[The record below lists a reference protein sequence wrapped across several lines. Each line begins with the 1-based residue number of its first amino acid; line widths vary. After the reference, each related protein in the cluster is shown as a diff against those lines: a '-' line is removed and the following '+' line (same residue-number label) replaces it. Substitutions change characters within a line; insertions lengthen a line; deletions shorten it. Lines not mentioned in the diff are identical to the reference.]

1 MTLLES
7 LEKPLKKQP
16 NNMQKARTV
25 SITALLAVFCL
36 AAALIFPKESRAAA
50 GGMQT
55 CVVGES
61 CTVGEFLYDD
71 EYNLLNTATCTI
83 TSRYPDGTLFLDG
96 EGMSLAAENDG
107 WYSKSFTAPATTGY
121 YRTQVCCTASGEDL
135 CIDKSFEVK
144 ESTGTSSEIADAVW
158 NHSGRTLSS
167 FGTLTSDV
175 WNYSTRTVTS
185 FGDLISN
192 IWDNATRTLT
202 GSGLSSGSIA
212 TKEDLKNATS
222 SADTADSETLKLVKE
237 NRLLLEQVVNKPII
251 ENVLEEELPDL
262 GVKLEDTKAMAN
274 QVYVNNQYLT
284 SQAGTLASKWNVLSG
299 KELLDGVMEIADVLG
314 EKSDSSS
321 SNTIF
326 GQVNWLRDSWDWSE
340 SDSIYEKLVSAKER
354 IDVLQNGLSDYRK
367 DPALYFELKR
377 AVRDFIALEEII
389 GTSSDGVYGKTLY
402 SRIKTTQDMVASLDQ
417 RAGDVNKLLANFSKS
432 EDVETVAVETED
444 VQKQVIAINKIPGVS
459 RLLTRLNRTD
469 AKSVKN
475 RLFSLLGI
483 INSNKKLLAKG
494 AGRVLANT
502 WLEEGSIVFKT
513 LVTNPSSLISQTVKV
528 KYYLPSEIKEEDIIS
543 VDQGLETK
551 YDSEKNRFY
560 VEGEFKLAA
569 DETRTFSVRVSN
581 IWVIKDEEIESLRR
595 QADELYKPLE
605 KTAFLAQAV
614 SLKSDINASLDR
626 IESLQDSAV
635 TPEQKIKAYREAVIL
650 KKAVEEK
657 LNGMKELVAQASS
670 AGSLLGFVGGA
681 QTIGVWG
688 LVIVIAAAFV
698 FMAVYMKTI
707 TNKAKEEEKS
717 SKDGKVKKGKKILR
731 EVKGLKRKKMET
743 IKLVAILIVSSLAS
757 ALIASF
763 VVSKLVAKGYKDR
776 ISVLENNID
785 MLEKRADASKPNV
798 LGKNDLSSEEDLS
811 GNAIGGVDNIE
822 ILVPLNGKV
831 EIMEEP
837 SMDSDVVDALQSSS
851 EAIRIEEKG
860 EWVKILIGDDT
871 LGKPDDKGKQGWVR
885 KNFVKDSGDIED
897 ISLIQEG
904 VVVEIENTPTGWLRV
919 RRTPRGEI
927 IGKVNV
933 GEEYLLVEDGDGWY
947 RIVLDNGD
955 LGWVSKEYSSK
966 I

>member
-1 MTLLES
+1 
-7 LEKPLKKQP
+7 
-16 NNMQKARTV
+16 MQKARTV
-25 SITALLAVFCL
+25 SITALLAVFYL
-36 AAALIFPKESRAAA
+36 AVALIFPKESWAAA

-55 CVVGES
+55 CVIGES
-61 CTVGEFLYDD
+61 CTVGEFIYDD

-96 EGMSLAAENDG
+96 ESMSLAAENDG
-107 WYSKSFTAPATTGY
+107 WYSKSFTTPSTVGY

-144 ESTGTSSEIADAVW
+144 EATATSSGVADAVW

-175 WNYSTRTVTS
+175 WNYSTRTITS
-185 FGDLISN
+185 FGDLVSN
-192 IWDNATRTLT
+192 IWDSATRTLT

-212 TKEDLKNATS
+212 TKEDLKNATD
-222 SADTADSETLKLVKE
+222 SANTADSETLKLVKE

-262 GVKLEDTKAMAN
+262 GDKLEDTKAMAN
-274 QVYVNNQYLT
+274 QIYVNNQYLT
-284 SQAGTLASKWNVLSG
+284 SQAGTLASKWNILSG

-321 SNTIF
+321 SNTVF

-340 SDSIYEKLVSAKER
+340 SDNIYEKLASAKKK

-367 DPALYFELKR
+367 DPALYSELKGV
-377 AVRDFIALEEII
+377 VRDFITLEKVV
-389 GTSSDGVYGKTLY
+389 GTSSDDIYGKTLY
-402 SRIKTTQDMVASLDQ
+402 SRIKTTQDMVADLDQ
-417 RAGDVNKLLANFSKS
+417 RAGDVNKLLTGFSKS
-432 EDVETVAVETED
+432 EDVDMIASKTED
-444 VQKQVIAINKIPGVS
+444 VQKQIIAINKIPGVS
-459 RLLTRLNRTD
+459 RLLTRLNKTD
-469 AKSVKN
+469 VKSVKN
-475 RLFSLLGI
+475 RLFGLLGI
-483 INSNKKLLAKG
+483 INSNKKLLARG
-494 AGRVLANT
+494 AGKVLANT

-513 LVTNPSSLISQTVKV
+513 LVTNPSSLISQTDKV
-528 KYYLPSEIKEEDIIS
+528 KYYLPSEVKEEDIMS

-560 VEGEFKLAA
+560 VEGGFKLAA
-569 DETRTFSVRVSN
+569 NETRTFSVRVSN
-581 IWVIKDEEIESLRR
+581 IWIIKDEEIESLRR

-614 SLKSDINASLDR
+614 SLKSDINASLDK
-626 IESLQDSAV
+626 IENLQDSAV

-670 AGSLLGFVGGA
+670 VGSLLGFVGGS

-707 TNKAKEEEKS
+707 TNKAKKEEKS
-717 SKDGKVKKGKKILR
+717 NKDKDVKKKKKILR
-731 EVKGLKRKKMET
+731 EIKSPRRKKVEMV
-743 IKLVAILIVSSLAS
+743 KLAAILIVSSLVS

-763 VVSKLVAKGYKDR
+763 VVSKLVAKEYKDK

-798 LGKNDLSSEEDLS
+798 LGKNDFSSEEDLS
-811 GNAIGGVDNIE
+811 DKAVGGVDNVE
-822 ILVPLNGKV
+822 VLVPLNQKV
-831 EIMEEP
+831 EIRKES
-837 SMDSDVVDALQSSS
+837 SMDSDVIDTLRSSS
-851 EAIRIEEKG
+851 EVIRVEEKG
-860 EWVKILIGDDT
+860 EWVKILIGDGI
-871 LGKPDDKGKQGWVR
+871 LGKSDNGGSQGWVQ
-885 KNFVKDSGDIED
+885 KNFVKDSSDIED
-897 ISLIQEG
+897 IGLIQENAAIK
-904 VVVEIENTPTGWLRV
+904 IENTPTGWLRV
-919 RRTPRGEI
+919 RKAPKGEI
-927 IGKVNV
+927 FDKVNV
-933 GEEYLLVEDGDGWY
+933 GEEYLLIEDEDGWY
-947 RIVLDNGD
+947 RIVLDDGD
-955 LGWVSKEYSSK
+955 LGWISKEYSTK